1 MVLKHAEQ
9 VRGKWDCLQTGWVSL
24 FTSYFDGNF
33 SYYASKYFNRQR
45 LTKFTMTIL
54 PFVLTLLLAT
64 ILSYIYVSHGSQK
77 NESQKRPLFRSAA
90 GVFMTDC
97 GLCRNIIKQKTNA
110 LDFSVLF
117 SSSDL
122 RIQKGSRRVFRAMK
136 KALNETIIRKDKEIE
151 DFLRGS
157 NKYFVGIDHIYALP
171 DRKPSAL
178 STDPSKKNLIY
189 FFDGTK
195 LDIQFSYDCC
205 GDMGR
210 LTNQVFKQVVST
222 LVDEKETIASDF
234 EHFLVV
240 PANWTYSRIDW
251 VL

>member
-1 MVLKHAEQ
+1 MSIYK
-9 VRGKWDCLQTGWVSL
+9 
-24 FTSYFDGNF
+24 N
-33 SYYASKYFNRQR
+33 SKR
-45 LTKFTMTIL
+45 LTKLTMTIL

-90 GVFMTDC
+90 GVFINDC
-97 GLCRNIIKQKTNA
+97 GLCRNIIQQTTNA

-122 RIQKGSRRVFRAMK
+122 RIRKGRRRVFRAMK
-136 KALNETIIRKDKEIE
+136 RALNETIIRKDKEIE
-151 DFLRGS
+151 DILRSS

-171 DRKPSAL
+171 DRSPSAL
-178 STDPSKKNLIY
+178 STDPLKKNLIY
-189 FFDGTK
+189 FFDGTQ

-210 LTNQVFKQVVST
+210 LSNQVYKQVLST
-222 LVDEKETIASDF
+222 LVEENETIASDF